1 MRPSSGVPSADPTGN
16 ERARR
21 RRRRRRAQRARLRGV
36 SRPRGPARPRPRAG
50 GRDRWGHGDRGG
62 HAARLPARPLRER
75 AHDLPVEPD
84 RPERRA
90 APRRVRAALPLSRP
104 GRRDAVRRRP
114 KHHDVPRPGGD
125 RGRARALLAA
135 RRARVRGAARGLGRD
150 QGLAER
156 GAVLAADHGERRDRR
171 ARGDDQGR
179 GSGPLALRERARH
192 RARAIRGR
200 VRADLLPLAF
210 AHDHVAR
217 GPAWHRAAGALDRR
231 GAAGVQLD
239 DRGRGLGRPAGSARA
254 DRAPARRRGV
264 DGRRGDARPRGGRSC
279 RRRGDRRRELAPGP
293 ARRHLVGDRP
303 EPRAGGE
310 AHAQGRGLPPVR
322 APRRRPRA
330 LGRRQGGCLRRP
342 VRGVPAPRDRA
353 DAKERARPAR
363 RESARPRAPQSAQLP
378 RLVPWRRPG
387 PRAGGR
393 AATAAGLGGLPPPGP
408 GPLPDRCDDTPR
420 RVGHRRARTELR
432 AGGPGGPRA
441 RPRRRDR
448 ATRGGARVKLS
459 YFTLTDNPVTFGA
472 KRQDSNQLLL
482 DTVDQA
488 IAAEAMGYH
497 GAWLPEHH
505 FGGVGVCPTPNQG
518 LAFVA
523 AKTTRL
529 RLPQAIVLLP
539 VHQPL
544 RAAEE
549 SAVLD
554 LLSGGRASWAVGRGY
569 DEREYRAFEIPFSES
584 LERFE
589 EEMDLVVKAW
599 TEESFTWRGRH
610 HTIPDPVTVLPRVV
624 QRPHPPIYVASF
636 SEHSMRL
643 AAARGYNILFAPFAA
658 SMVFGTL
665 ADAVAKFKELA
676 RAAGHPNVK
685 AACSYFTAI
694 ADSEAEVRAAKERL
708 AFYLKGIS
716 PAFPHDM
723 SKAPPS
729 LQYFKE
735 IVDRIHAMTPDQV
748 GERSIVTGGRDDV
761 VAQLKRVEAAGIDEV
776 IMYFSFGAYPHG
788 NVLAMMERV
797 AKEDLPDF
805 REALAAAR

>member
-1 MRPSSGVPSADPTGN
+1 M
-16 ERARR
+16 
-21 RRRRRRAQRARLRGV
+21 
-36 SRPRGPARPRPRAG
+36 
-50 GRDRWGHGDRGG
+50 
-62 HAARLPARPLRER
+62 
-75 AHDLPVEPD
+75 
-84 RPERRA
+84 
-90 APRRVRAALPLSRP
+90 
-104 GRRDAVRRRP
+104 
-114 KHHDVPRPGGD
+114 
-125 RGRARALLAA
+125 
-135 RRARVRGAARGLGRD
+135 
-150 QGLAER
+150 
-156 GAVLAADHGERRDRR
+156 
-171 ARGDDQGR
+171 
-179 GSGPLALRERARH
+179 
-192 RARAIRGR
+192 
-200 VRADLLPLAF
+200 
-210 AHDHVAR
+210 
-217 GPAWHRAAGALDRR
+217 
-231 GAAGVQLD
+231 
-239 DRGRGLGRPAGSARA
+239 
-254 DRAPARRRGV
+254 
-264 DGRRGDARPRGGRSC
+264 
-279 RRRGDRRRELAPGP
+279 
-293 ARRHLVGDRP
+293 
-303 EPRAGGE
+303 
-310 AHAQGRGLPPVR
+310 
-322 APRRRPRA
+322 
-330 LGRRQGGCLRRP
+330 
-342 VRGVPAPRDRA
+342 
-353 DAKERARPAR
+353 
-363 RESARPRAPQSAQLP
+363 
-378 RLVPWRRPG
+378 
-387 PRAGGR
+387 
-393 AATAAGLGGLPPPGP
+393 
-408 GPLPDRCDDTPR
+408 
-420 RVGHRRARTELR
+420 
-432 AGGPGGPRA
+432 
-441 RPRRRDR
+441 
-448 ATRGGARVKLS
+448 KLS

-505 FGGVGVCPTPNQG
+505 FGGFGVCPTPNQV

-529 RLPQAIVLLP
+529 RLAQAIVLLP
-539 VHQPL
+539 CNQPL

-549 SAVLD
+549 LAVLD

-708 AFYLKGIS
+708 VFYLKGIS

-788 NVLAMMERV
+788 DVLAMMERV
-797 AKEDLPDF
+797 AKEVLPDF